1 MEIVC
6 HKGANHVAPENTY
19 AAAEAALNQ
28 GASWVEADVWTS
40 RDGEMVVIHDATVDR
55 TTNGSGYVLQ
65 LTTDELAKLDAGSW
79 FHSAFAGERIP
90 VLREFL
96 QWMRGRGKV
105 FLDVKFA
112 HPQQL
117 LDLIYASGMVDSC
130 FLWSASELWMSLVH
144 ELDPTMPLK
153 VNVEIPAQ
161 VEIAQETFGAQI
173 VEVPAEKL
181 SYELVQTCRARGLK
195 LMALCLDHD
204 ARSFRDLLRWQP
216 DMVNLDRL
224 DVFLQVADE
233 LQSSRVRRGLL

>member
-6 HKGANHVAPENTY
+6 HKGANYVAPENTY

-55 TTNGSGYVLQ
+55 TTNGSGCVLQ
-65 LTTDELAKLDAGSW
+65 LTAAELARLDAGSW
-79 FHSAFAGERIP
+79 FHSAFTGERIP

-117 LDLIYASGMVDSC
+117 LDLIYASGMEDSC

-144 ELDPTMPLK
+144 KLDPTMPLK
-153 VNVEIPAQ
+153 VNVESPAQ

-181 SYELVQTCRARGLK
+181 SYELVQTCRERGLK
-195 LMALCLDHD
+195 LMALCLDD
-204 ARSFRDLLRWQP
+204 DPQSFRDLLRWQP

-224 DVFLQVADE
+224 DVFLRVVDE
-233 LQSSRVRRGLL
+233 LQGSRMRRELS

>member
-6 HKGANHVAPENTY
+6 HKGANYVAPENTY

-55 TTNGSGYVLQ
+55 TTNGSGCVLQ
-65 LTTDELAKLDAGSW
+65 LTAAELARLDAGSW

-117 LDLIYASGMVDSC
+117 LDLIYASGMEDSC

-144 ELDPTMPLK
+144 KLDPTMPLK
-153 VNVEIPAQ
+153 VNVESPAQ

-181 SYELVQTCRARGLK
+181 SYELVQTCRERGLK
-195 LMALCLDHD
+195 LMALCLDD
-204 ARSFRDLLRWQP
+204 DPQSFRDLLRWQP

-224 DVFLQVADE
+224 DVFLRVVDE
-233 LQSSRVRRGLL
+233 LKGSGMRRELS